1 MSLAGDEP
9 GAFDGVRVPLAGQWN
24 RVAFLASSGAT
35 IDEVLMKQVPKVPES
50 ANQITLTVGGND
62 VGFMTVAQA
71 CAEAPSRC
79 QGAILAAA
87 DKLGDMGAD
96 LGLLI
101 TALKTQAPK
110 ATIFVTGYPQIF
122 QPSLTE
128 GCPALPLIPLDA
140 LYAADS
146 AGDGALRRSIW
157 PTHAVVPAALR
168 SPATHP
174 RDANP
179 TPQCGAP

>member
-87 DKLGDMGAD
+87 QANVTLVPIPTGAD
-96 LGLLI
+96 GPDPDEVERALMSVGRALDPSIELPI
-101 TALKTQAPK
+101 T
-110 ATIFVTGYPQIF
+110 
-122 QPSLTE
+122 
-128 GCPALPLIPLDA
+128 PAFYRMRRPDGVDVRIEVN
-140 LYAADS
+140 AAAFGS
-146 AGDGALRRSIW
+146 AETRKRETMKW
-157 PTHAVVPAALR
+157 T
-168 SPATHP
+168 
-174 RDANP
+174 
-179 TPQCGAP
+179 